1 MFEKTE
7 NKLKRGRECPILKSP
22 VKLKISIT
30 MFLVIPSGRVK
41 NVWMWI
47 VAQMIADRPTNSS

>member
-41 NVWMWI
+41 NVWM
-47 VAQMIADRPTNSS
+47 